1 MASAM
6 ASPYSVPHSRSTLG
20 VKVLQPM
27 LMLFSPEAGVGS
39 RSLDATSQ
47 QSSLSSQARLA
58 RVSSGT
64 DAWCLTLALL
74 RSWNCPARRGL
85 LRSEKR
91 QKTPR
96 REAEV
101 QCRGA
106 ARPSPSTRSSNSVRV
121 TSSSLTPTDQASCT
135 GEYLHVSL
143 QGLAGRR

>member
-74 RSWNCPARRGL
+74 RSWNCPALRGL

-96 REAEV
+96 REQRCSAGV
-101 QCRGA
+101 RHVPPPALA
-106 ARPSPSTRSSNSVRV
+106 APTRY
-121 TSSSLTPTDQASCT
+121 
-135 GEYLHVSL
+135 E
-143 QGLAGRR
+143 